1 MVQNYVMAKDAKE
14 ALNLLAGYEGRG
26 RIIAG
31 GTDLV
36 LDLQSGKYQ
45 AECLVDIT
53 GIPGLAEMKLCG
65 GALEVGAAVTH
76 NQAAESPLI
85 RRYAHA
91 LAKAS
96 HSVGSNQIR
105 NCSTIG
111 GNIVNGQPAA
121 DSAVAL
127 AALGA
132 SVEVMYED
140 GAELLSMDRLYA
152 GFGKSTVD
160 STKSLVTRI
169 LIPEAGPGEG
179 SGYARLEQRKA
190 LALPMVCVA
199 AFLGIRDGMV
209 ERCRI
214 AMAPLTQR
222 VLSFVYNKAFHILRR
237 ISEQYSHLVR
247 ELLFFLHISD
257 ISAAKLGQYPLQVQI
272 PIAQTM
278 HQYPHLLLL

>member
-53 GIPGLAEMKLCG
+53 GIPRLAEMKLCG

-132 SVEVMYED
+132 SVEVMYD
-140 GAELLSMDRLYA
+140 A
-152 GFGKSTVD
+152 
-160 STKSLVTRI
+160 
-169 LIPEAGPGEG
+169 
-179 SGYARLEQRKA
+179 
-190 LALPMVCVA
+190 
-199 AFLGIRDGMV
+199 
-209 ERCRI
+209 
-214 AMAPLTQR
+214 
-222 VLSFVYNKAFHILRR
+222 VLFHPSR
-237 ISEQYSHLVR
+237 
-247 ELLFFLHISD
+247 
-257 ISAAKLGQYPLQVQI
+257 
-272 PIAQTM
+272 
-278 HQYPHLLLL
+278 

>member
-1 MVQNYVMAKDAKE
+1 MVQNYVMAKEAGE
-14 ALNLLAGYEGRG
+14 ALRLLAGYEGRG

-45 AECLVDIT
+45 ADCLVDIT
-53 GIPGLAEMKLCG
+53 GIPGLAETKLCEG
-65 GALEVGAAVTH
+65 VLEVGAAVTH
-76 NQAAESPLI
+76 NHAAESPLI
-85 RRYAHA
+85 RQYAYA

-132 SVEVMYED
+132 SVEVMSEY
-140 GAELLSMDRLYA
+140 GTELLSMDRLYA

-160 STKSLVTRI
+160 STKSLVTKI
-169 LIPEAGPGEG
+169 LVPAAGLAREAVTPDWSRERPWLSLWSVWRHFSR
-179 SGYARLEQRKA
+179 SGTAWWNGA
-190 LALPMVCVA
+190 ALPW
-199 AFLGIRDGMV
+199 
-209 ERCRI
+209 
-214 AMAPLTQR
+214 
-222 VLSFVYNKAFHILRR
+222 LR
-237 ISEQYSHLVR
+237 SV
-247 ELLFFLHISD
+247 
-257 ISAAKLGQYPLQVQI
+257 
-272 PIAQTM
+272 
-278 HQYPHLLLL
+278 